1 MIVCKPDPRDPSR
14 RIFVPLRR
22 HPQLG
27 SWVGIGRGEHL
38 AFASEV
44 EALKCALEHARI
56 FWANVERMTGVLS
69 THSELVLCTDNELA
83 NPYDLAMLGAICD
96 LEVTVKYLGEAL
108 QYLFSPPPENECVVI
123 DVARLVIV
131 DDQADE
137 SAPRAGRGPAT
148 APGGAP

>member
-44 EALKCALEHARI
+44 DALQCAFEHALT
-56 FWANVERMTGVLS
+56 FWSGVERMTGVLS
-69 THSELVLCTDNELA
+69 THSRGQLA
-83 NPYDLAMLGAICD
+83 GPFDLAMLGAICD
-96 LEVTVKYLGEAL
+96 LEVRVQYLGAAL
-108 QYLFSPPPENECVVI
+108 QNLFSPPPENERVVI

-137 SAPRAGRGPAT
+137 PAPRAGRGPAT